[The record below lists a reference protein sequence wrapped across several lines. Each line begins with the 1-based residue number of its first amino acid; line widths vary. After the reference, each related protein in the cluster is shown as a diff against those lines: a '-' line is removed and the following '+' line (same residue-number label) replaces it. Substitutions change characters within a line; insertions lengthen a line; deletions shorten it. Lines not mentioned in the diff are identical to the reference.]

1 MRFLKVNLS
10 LLFILISSFFLFN
23 NNVHAEEKSILVY
36 NAPNYGSYF
45 EIAETET
52 EWIYILGSTKIKRT
66 LSKELYPYI
75 SIGHGLNGSYLNY
88 NVFFTSEKLGIY
100 YMSGSSSTMYFKDT
114 TESIL
119 AAYVNFGYSANY
131 SIDFTK
137 RDYIPGYYIIQV
149 DYSNYDVY
157 DDSGNLIYTP
167 NPHPQL
173 KYKMAFNSG
182 ESAEDMKKVV
192 VTFNSSDSKISNG
205 EIRFKLQYGS
215 NDYSDTNIPV
225 FSHYK
230 IYGKERSVD
239 PNWKEIPNGEQITL
253 SDGRIIEHK
262 ITDVEATY
270 DYVPGILA
278 DASYTVQFNIPKLI
292 TVYEEYMIEFYF
304 DNTNNYF
311 LNLFDSLEESTWKE
325 VPSYLADYVFYY
337 FPPQYRY
344 AFISSDQ
351 AESSG
356 KIYFPMNHYDNP
368 SVRMRAFLYDYTTN
382 YVTDRSFEPQLFDKD
397 DYFYYFD
404 FSFKY
409 SEKRCLVL
417 TRKKS
422 KKYYSYYD
430 PDFLNNY
437 FKLFPDTNLITD
449 SEMSYFYVPYGYSI
463 SFGETTGRVNINTP
477 DGWISPDVGGIIDNN
492 DYTELEDYSS
502 LDSAFTSLTK
512 FVNSIQ
518 STINIYS
525 DLLSYGFN
533 NLNTLTRDFLVAC
546 FIVFLTIILIM
557 WIK

>member
-1 MRFLKVNLS
+1 MHSLKVNL
-10 LLFILISSFFLFN
+10 LLCFTIISTFFLFI
-23 NNVHAEEKSILVY
+23 NNVHAEEKSILIY
-36 NAPNYGSYF
+36 NSPSYGSYF

-52 EWIYILGSTKIKRT
+52 DWIYIYGSSHSRKI
-66 LSKELYPYI
+66 LSKEIYPYI
-75 SIGHGLNGSYLNY
+75 SIGHSLGGSYLNY
-88 NVFFTSEKLGIY
+88 NFYFSSEKLGIKY
-100 YMSGSSSTMYFKDT
+100 VTNSTSNMYFSEITDT
-114 TESIL
+114 INVV
-119 AAYVNFGYSANY
+119 YGNFGYSSNY
-131 SIDFTK
+131 TTSLTNK
-137 RDYIPGYYIIQV
+137 TSVPGYYAIQV
-149 DYSNYDVY
+149 DYSNYDIY
-157 DDSGNLIYTP
+157 DDSGNLVYTP
-167 NPHPQL
+167 NPHPAL

-192 VTFNSSDSKISNG
+192 VTFNTSDSKIIDG
-205 EIRFKLQYGS
+205 EIRFKLHYGS

-239 PNWKEIPNGEQITL
+239 PNWKEIPNGQQITL
-253 SDGRIIEHK
+253 ADGRVIEHK
-262 ITDVEATY
+262 ITDIESTY
-270 DYVPGILA
+270 DYISGVLA
-278 DASYTVQFNIPKLI
+278 DASYTVQFNIPSLI
-292 TVYEEYMIEFYF
+292 QVYEEYMIEFYF

-311 LNLFDSLEESTWKE
+311 LNLFDSLEKSTWKE

-351 AESSG
+351 EENSG
-356 KIYFPMNHYDNP
+356 KIYFPMNHYENP

-382 YVTDRSFEPQLFDKD
+382 YVTDRSFDPQLFDKD

-409 SEKRCLVL
+409 SEKRCLAL

-430 PDFLNNY
+430 QDFLNNY
-437 FKLFPDTNLITD
+437 FKLFPDTKLITD
-449 SEMSYFYVPYGYSI
+449 SEMSYFYVPYGYSV

-502 LDSAFTSLTK
+502 LDSAFSSLTK

-533 NLNTLTRDFLVAC
+533 NLNVLMRNFLVAC
-546 FIVFLTIILIM
+546 FIVFLTIILIK